1 MFTFDDD
8 DTVPKNYVKNM
19 VGGKY
24 KKEPSLMELVMYF
37 TAGFMLFSSLMH
49 SGSPD
54 KWFSRLALSVIAIGF
69 AGVMREIRKSRK

>member
-1 MFTFDDD
+1 MES
-8 DTVPKNYVKNM
+8 NNQQ
-19 VGGKY
+19 
-24 KKEPSLMELVMYF
+24 SLIELIMYS